1 MCSKSRNEDKDN
13 IDQDID
19 VCAIGV
25 QTIMQSDH
33 GTPHNQN
40 KLKILRLILIQSVRD
55 GSRIAVE
62 ILKFDRKKENNLSRK
77 YSDVLTI
84 ALWSKWQ
91 LSKLFVNK
99 RYVTT
104 WHYTSRH
111 SSLFRTRFE
120 FISINCS

>member
-1 MCSKSRNEDKDN
+1 MCSKSRNEDKHN

-33 GTPHNQN
+33 STPHNQN
-40 KLKILRLILIQSVRD
+40 KLKILRLILIPSVRD
-55 GSRIAVE
+55 SSRIAVE
-62 ILKFDRKKENNLSRK
+62 ILNFDWKKENSLSRK
-77 YSDVLTI
+77 YFNVLTI

-99 RYVTT
+99 RYLERDHVAL
-104 WHYTSRH
+104 R
-111 SSLFRTRFE
+111 E
-120 FISINCS
+120 

>member
-1 MCSKSRNEDKDN
+1 MWSKSRNEDKDN

-33 GTPHNQN
+33 GTPRNEN
-40 KLKILRLILIQSVRD
+40 KLKILRLIFIPSVRD
-55 GSRIAVE
+55 SSRIAVE

-77 YSDVLTI
+77 YSDVLTM

-91 LSKLFVNK
+91 LSKLFVSK
-99 RYVTT
+99 RYLECDHVAL
-104 WHYTSRH
+104 R
-111 SSLFRTRFE
+111 E
-120 FISINCS
+120 